1 MYFRLLYD
9 ERSGVMSYLPA
20 ALWESVVNDMF
31 KRHAQTLLFTGHA
44 TRSRAVSNVLEQRR
58 WRPWFGG
65 ATRGQFLARV
75 SALPSPATNPP
86 PA

>member
-31 KRHAQTLLFTGHA
+31 KRPAQTLLFTGHA